1 MPFESLPTHSDVV
14 AAAERLSG
22 LVRKAPVLRHDSL
35 DALAGARVFVK
46 AECLQET
53 GSFKIR
59 GATNRLLQIPEAQR
73 AAGVVA
79 FSSGNHAQGVARAA
93 RLLGMPALIVMP
105 ADAPALK
112 VEGSEA
118 DGGEVRF
125 YDRNT
130 ESREEIAEQIASE
143 RGAIVVPS
151 FDDPHIISGQGTAG
165 LEFAAQMKD
174 AGETL
179 DHLITPAGGGGL
191 ASGLALALEGVS
203 PGTRVWVAEPQGHDD
218 WTRSLKSGH
227 IEKNAPGTRSIC
239 DAILTPA
246 PGDMMFAIG
255 HRLFSGG
262 LVVSD
267 PQAKDAM
274 RAAFRYLR
282 IVTEPGGAAALAAA
296 LACLPDDMKGRKI
309 GIVVSGGNVDAV
321 EYAKVLMGG

>member
-1 MPFESLPTHSDVV
+1 MAFDSLPTHSDVV
-14 AAAERLSG
+14 AAAQRLRG
-22 LVRKAPVLRHDSL
+22 LVRNTPVLRHDAL
-35 DALAGARVFVK
+35 DALAGARIFVK

-105 ADAPALK
+105 ADAPAVK
-112 VEGSEA
+112 VEGVKA
-118 DGGEVRF
+118 DGGEVRL

-130 ESREEIAEQIASE
+130 ESREEIAEQIAAE

-151 FDDPHIISGQGTAG
+151 FDDRHIISGQGTAG
-165 LEFAAQMKD
+165 LEFAAQMEES
-174 AGETL
+174 GETL
-179 DHLITPAGGGGL
+179 NHLITPAGGGGL
-191 ASGLALALEGVS
+191 ASGIALALEGVS
-203 PGTRVWVAEPQGHDD
+203 PDTRVWVAEPKGHDD
-218 WTRSLKSGH
+218 WTRSLESGH

-239 DAILTPA
+239 DAILTQA
-246 PGDMMFAIG
+246 PGDMTFAIG
-255 HRLFSGG
+255 HRLFAGG

-267 PQAKDAM
+267 DQAKDAM

-282 IVTEPGGAAALAAA
+282 VVAEPGGAAALAAA
-296 LACLPDDMKGRKI
+296 LACLPADMKGSKI
-309 GIVVSGGNVDAV
+309 GVVISGGNVDAG
-321 EYAKVLMGG
+321 EYAKILLGA